1 MTAGASRRTRVA
13 IVLALAILV
22 ANAVAFRHAW
32 RMLHFT
38 DAGTRT
44 VPPEELTTWRKLGV
58 LITGVTI
65 PKPRN
70 ERTPAALG
78 LPFETRHLTTRDS
91 VDLEAWWIP
100 VHESRGVVVLFHG
113 YAGRKSTMLEEARAF
128 GEMGYSTLLVDQRGH
143 GGSAGRKTS
152 IGYHESADVE
162 AAVEFARKAEPHGT
176 IVLYGQSMGA
186 VSIFRA
192 LAVNRVPAAA
202 VIVEGI
208 YDETLHTIRNRF
220 AAMGVPSFPAAELL
234 TLWGGVQNGFWAFGH
249 NPVRYAS
256 GVHGR
261 ALFLHGL
268 EDPRASAREA
278 RRVFERVEARKT
290 WIEFGA
296 GHEPLIRTSEKRWK
310 RGVQTFLSG
319 GIWME
324 SFRQG
329 PPPLDRKPG
338 IPLR

>member
-1 MTAGASRRTRVA
+1 VA
-13 IVLALAILV
+13 IVLALVFLL
-22 ANAVAFRHAW
+22 ANGVAFHHAW
-32 RMLHFT
+32 RMLHFA

-44 VPPEELTTWRKLGV
+44 VPPEQLTAWRKLGV
-58 LITGVTI
+58 LLTGVTI

-78 LPFETRHLTTRDS
+78 LPFETRHLTTRDR
-91 VDLEAWWIP
+91 VDLETWWIP
-100 VHESRGVVVLFHG
+100 VQESRGVVALFHG
-113 YAGRKSTMLEEARAF
+113 YAGHKSTMLEEAAAF
-128 GEMGYSTLLVDQRGH
+128 REMGYSTLLVDHRGH
-143 GGSAGRKTS
+143 GGSAGQKTS

-162 AAVEFARKAEPHGT
+162 AAVEFARKAEPYGT

-192 LAVNRVPAAA
+192 VAVHRVPADI

-220 AAMGVPSFPAAELL
+220 AAMGVPSVPFAELL

-249 NPVRYAS
+249 NPARYANA
-256 GVHGR
+256 VHGR

-278 RRVFERVEARKT
+278 RRVFDRVEARKT
-290 WIEFGA
+290 WIEFAA
-296 GHEPLIRTSEKRWK
+296 GHEPLIRTSEKKWK

-319 GIWME
+319 GVWVE
-324 SFRQG
+324 PYRTG
-329 PPPLDRKPG
+329 PS
-338 IPLR
+338 